1 LSLAQI
7 IPIPFEP
14 EALLTTFAS
23 KHSEAG
29 GVASFIG
36 YVREGAGAV
45 TQLVLEHYDG
55 FTLGV
60 LDELEAS
67 AKTRFNLIETLVV
80 HRVGD
85 LNVGEAIVMVIAV
98 AQHRKPAIQA
108 IDYMMD
114 ALKTDAPFWKKEI
127 GPQGAT
133 WIEPR
138 AQDYAA
144 RQNWDTDL

>member
-7 IPIPFEP
+7 VTIPFEP
-14 EALLTTFAS
+14 EALLATLVST
-23 KHSEAG
+23 HSEAG
-29 GVASFIG
+29 GVASFTG
-36 YVREGAGAV
+36 YIRAGAGVV
-45 TQLVLEHYDG
+45 TKLVLEHYDG

-67 AKTRFNLIETLVV
+67 AKSRFDLIETLVV

-85 LNVGEAIVMVIAV
+85 MNVGEAIVMVIAV

-127 GPQGAT
+127 GPQGTT